1 MLWYLHASNATPDKA
16 HTTMFCRRIILLYN
30 LTHEN
35 FEITKVNLN
44 DIKKLHVPD
53 TYYWTFKLT
62 DLDAFIYTLGA
73 VIRNKAVLID
83 LIP

>member
-1 MLWYLHASNATPDKA
+1 MGLY
-16 HTTMFCRRIILLYN
+16 RILAAVGEFSYFITSHLKTSRLL
-30 LTHEN
+30 E
-35 FEITKVNLN
+35 VNLN

-53 TYYWTFKLT
+53 ARGWTFKLT